1 MRKKHPADLSQR
13 EWTRIESYS
22 RVSYRKG
29 GRSSKYSKR
38 EILEAIFYVL
48 CTGVNGGIYYVTG
61 YQGEN
66 LKNHIKEEYGMDIE
80 IVKRP
85 SCRF

>member
-1 MRKKHPADLSQR
+1 MRKKHPAELNRR
-13 EWTRIESYS
+13 EWARIESYS

-48 CTGVNGGIYYVTG
+48 CTGVNGGIY
-61 YQGEN
+61 
-66 LKNHIKEEYGMDIE
+66 
-80 IVKRP
+80 
-85 SCRF
+85 

>member
-1 MRKKHPADLSQR
+1 MRKKHPAELNRR
-13 EWTRIESYS
+13 EWARIESYS

-48 CTGVNGGIYYVTG
+48 CTDVNGGIY
-61 YQGEN
+61 
-66 LKNHIKEEYGMDIE
+66 
-80 IVKRP
+80 
-85 SCRF
+85 